1 MTDDRLT
8 GIRLGGYFLIR
19 RLGRGG
25 MATVYLARDEKLQR
39 EVAVKVLHGIDA
51 TDENFQARFQ
61 QEALATA
68 RLEHPNIV
76 RLYDYGREGDY
87 TYMVMEYCP
96 NGSLHEVLLKASHQ
110 GRMLEQEYIV
120 SVVSQVAQALDFA
133 HRHGIIHRDVKPSN
147 ILFARDGRP
156 VLADLGVAKAF
167 AGPKLTRTLAAIGT
181 PEYMSPEQGR
191 GEEIDHRT
199 DLYSLGV
206 VLYELLS
213 GHPPFTATT
222 PWGIIKQ
229 HISEELPP
237 IRQRNPAV
245 PPGLAAVVAK
255 AMAKAPSDRYQ
266 SGQELAKA
274 LRAQVEPAHAVAF
287 PSGPIPPAPTPSY
300 APSPAP
306 KRRSSGLLVGI
317 IALALALTG
326 VLAVVAMMLVPGLQF
341 GPFQGK
347 QQGAVVT
354 VVAAAT
360 PTLVAT
366 ATPAPPTATATVPA
380 TVEVV
385 AAADDTMTATV
396 AAVTATAPPVTAT
409 ATEAVKVDPKA
420 TPVPTATSQP
430 VATPLL
436 TDTPKPKPTLKPQ
449 AQPAET
455 QPGIVVDF
463 ENFGEW
469 RRGNEPYGTLTQ
481 TSERASAGNFAG
493 KLAYDMPAVDN
504 NYVVFRR
511 VPAATIP
518 GQPGSLTMQ
527 VYGDSSGHYLN
538 AWIQDSAGEVRQF
551 SFGRVVHAGQW
562 QPMTLALDATAD
574 WPQGH
579 ISGPD
584 NGKLDYPIKLYG
596 LVLDAIA
603 DKAVSGALYLDD
615 LEAGGGGVSTAT
627 ASGESARATPTPEA
641 GGQQPPPA
649 AALHGH
655 IVFVAGSDANA
666 RVVAV
671 DAATGSAADVAN
683 NATQPDVR
691 SDGRVVYNGVGGG
704 REDLFTVNLD
714 GSQAR
719 MISMHS
725 EDSYPHWSP
734 SGASVVF
741 HSSLQGDGTDR
752 IYIQWDANT
761 TQEASILQ
769 ISGQDILG
777 QYPTWLPNWRV
788 AYSGCDYWNGG
799 GSRCGVW
806 TIESNGSG
814 NPIQLT
820 QRRDD
825 RSADAYGNTVLYS
838 SQASGNWD
846 VYGIPASG
854 GEPRNLTNSPS
865 QDVNPTYSP
874 DGNSIAFLSDR
885 EGRWSIW
892 VMGADGSN
900 PRRLI
905 DVPASS
911 WDRERLAWGP

>member
-1 MTDDRLT
+1 MTEDRLT
-8 GIRLGGYFLIR
+8 GIRLGGYLLIR

-51 TDENFQARFQ
+51 ADETFQARFQ

-76 RLYDYGREGDY
+76 TIYDYGREGDY

-96 NGSLHEVLLKASHQ
+96 NGSLHEVLLKASQQ

-167 AGPKLTRTLAAIGT
+167 SGPKLTRTLAAIGT

-191 GEEIDHRT
+191 GEEIDHRS

-266 SGQELAKA
+266 SGQELANA
-274 LRAQVEPAHAVAF
+274 LRAQVAPA
-287 PSGPIPPAPTPSY
+287 IPPAPPPPYT
-300 APSPAP
+300 PSPAP
-306 KRRSSGLLVGI
+306 RRRSSGLMVVI
-317 IALALALTG
+317 IALALALAG
-326 VLAVVAMMLVPGLQF
+326 VLAVAAMMLVPGLQF
-341 GPFQGK
+341 GPFVSK
-347 QQGAVVT
+347 QQGIVVT

-360 PTLVAT
+360 PAPLAT
-366 ATPAPPTATATVPA
+366 ATPAPPTATAMAPA

-385 AAADDTMTATV
+385 AALNDTAT
-396 AAVTATAPPVTAT
+396 ATLPAITATAPLAT
-409 ATEAVKVDPKA
+409 ATEVATA
-420 TPVPTATSQP
+420 TQTTTPVPTATPQP
-430 VATPLL
+430 AAKPLL

-449 AQPAET
+449 TQPVAT
-455 QPGIVVDF
+455 QPGTVVDF
-463 ENFGEW
+463 ENFGDW

-481 TSERASAGNFAG
+481 TSERVSAGNFAG
-493 KLAYDMPAVDN
+493 KLAYDIPAVDN

-527 VYGDSSGHYLN
+527 VYGDGSGHYLK

-551 SFGRVVHAGQW
+551 TFGRVVHAGQW

-603 DKAVSGALYLDD
+603 DKPVSGVLYLDA
-615 LEAGGGGVSTAT
+615 LETGGEGVSTAT
-627 ASGESARATPTPEA
+627 AGGESARATPTPAA
-641 GGQQPPPA
+641 GAQQPPPA

-655 IVFVAGSDANA
+655 IVYVAGSDANA

-683 NATQPDVR
+683 NAAQPDVR

-714 GSQAR
+714 GSQGR

-725 EDSYPHWSP
+725 EDSYPYWSP

-761 TQEASILQ
+761 AQEASILQ
-769 ISGQDILG
+769 ITGQDILG
-777 QYPTWLPNWRV
+777 QYPTWLPNWRI
-788 AYSGCDYWNGG
+788 AYSGCDYWDGG
-799 GSRCGVW
+799 GSRCGIW
-806 TIESNGSG
+806 TMESNGSG

-820 QRRDD
+820 QRKDD
-825 RSADAYGNTVLYS
+825 RTGDAYGNTLLYS

-846 VYGIPASG
+846 IYGIPASG
-854 GEPRNLTNSPS
+854 GEARNLTNSPS
-865 QDVNPTYSP
+865 QDVNPTFSP